1 MIAAIHY
8 ARRKKREAAAARKAP
23 QRTAENSMDS
33 LEDSTHET
41 DAGERAQAGSTK
53 LDWTDVVAPPPRKV
67 VFWLPHQRKVFDF
80 YASQGVQY
88 FTAFLIVSNFIF
100 NCAEKELDPYTDQLY
115 QGLWRWG
122 EFAFNTMFLIE
133 LLINFYGIA
142 FCFWRY
148 NWAWNTFD
156 LIVVAI
162 GTLTMAEAIGGN
174 FMPPSMALIRNLRA
188 FRIFRL
194 FKRIKSLNKIIVS
207 LGKAIPGV
215 ANAFVIMVIIMCIYA
230 ILGVEFYHMTGSD
243 GTYVTYNDNVK
254 RGLCTGQEVELGLCS
269 LNQTVSSETA
279 RGYTYGEEYYGTF
292 FRALYTLFQVLTG
305 ESWSEAVA
313 RPAVFESHYD
323 SFGPVLFYVSFII
336 ICQIVLINVVV
347 AVLLDKMVEEED
359 SEGPEKQTVAE
370 KLSEMLSQEHAQLR
384 EIFRTW
390 DEDNSGTIS
399 IKEWR
404 KAVKSMGYRGP
415 IDVLDQIFASMD
427 KDHSG
432 ELDYAEIDRMLSPT
446 AARELRS
453 STHANPKRSVK
464 EEVVAMRAEFTDHV
478 ARLETQIAALVLE
491 LQLQKKTCGA
501 EAPAPAH
508 SRLAHDLDGAPIE
521 LPPPAAPDHH
531 HLEDD
536 EDTT

>member
-1 MIAAIHY
+1 MP
-8 ARRKKREAAAARKAP
+8 RRP
-23 QRTAENSMDS
+23 CPWQ
-33 LEDSTHET
+33 
-41 DAGERAQAGSTK
+41 
-53 LDWTDVVAPPPRKV
+53 
-67 VFWLPHQRKVFDF
+67 
-80 YASQGVQY
+80 
-88 FTAFLIVSNFIF
+88 VSNFIF
-100 NCAEKELDPYTDQLY
+100 NCAEKEWDPYTDQLY

-156 LIVVAI
+156 LVVVAI

-254 RGLCTGQEVELGLCS
+254 RGLCTGDEVELGQCS

-305 ESWSEAVA
+305 DSWAEGVA
-313 RPAVFESHYD
+313 RTAMFSVRDGVWSALYFT
-323 SFGPVLFYVSFII
+323 SFII
-336 ICQIVLINVVV
+336 FTQIVLINVVV
-347 AVLLDKMVEEED
+347 AVLLEKFVEDEED
-359 SEGPEKQTVAE
+359 AEATLSE
-370 KLSEMLSQEHAQLR
+370 KLNGAGRCS
-384 EIFRTW
+384 
-390 DEDNSGTIS
+390 
-399 IKEWR
+399 
-404 KAVKSMGYRGP
+404 
-415 IDVLDQIFASMD
+415 
-427 KDHSG
+427 
-432 ELDYAEIDRMLSPT
+432 
-446 AARELRS
+446 
-453 STHANPKRSVK
+453 
-464 EEVVAMRAEFTDHV
+464 
-478 ARLETQIAALVLE
+478 RLEV
-491 LQLQKKTCGA
+491 
-501 EAPAPAH
+501 
-508 SRLAHDLDGAPIE
+508 
-521 LPPPAAPDHH
+521 
-531 HLEDD
+531 
-536 EDTT
+536 